1 LAPRKRKLST
11 TRIKEFGEHLLSEKE
26 RILRTLDRMDAKANE
41 NLKAEDTVDTDDAA
55 ADAALHTIARGT
67 DMALE
72 ENLRILLQEV
82 QAAEEKLQ
90 KGTYGLCDNCG
101 IDIKIAR
108 LERIPW
114 ATMCVEC
121 QGRLERR

>member
-1 LAPRKRKLST
+1 MAPRKRKLSAK
-11 TRIKEFGEHLLSEKE
+11 RIEGFGEHLLSEKQ
-26 RILRTLDRMDAKANE
+26 RILGTLARMDANDSFE
-41 NLKAEDTVDTDDAA
+41 VEDTVDTDDAA
-55 ADAALHTIARGT
+55 ADAALQTIDRGT

-72 ENLRILLQEV
+72 ENLRVLLQEV
-82 QAAEEKLQ
+82 EAAEEKLQ
-90 KGTYGLCDNCG
+90 KGTYGVCDNCG
-101 IDIKIAR
+101 IDIKTAR